1 MTPGTERGAGDGPGE
16 SLQRL
21 ELGAQHVELQAHAG
35 VLAGQLLHLLLQQL
49 ALALQLLPLRHA
61 LDAAA
66 GGVTAVL
73 QRAPPLLQPH
83 HVVLGQPAQV
93 RVELPHRHG
102 HQLVVT
108 ERWCILA
115 RLLLYLRERE
125 REGERERERERVF
138 GGNSCLKDR
147 WRLGEDRRY
156 IGTSLAQADYVCVSV
171 CV

>member
-73 QRAPPLLQPH
+73 QRAPPLLQLH
-83 HVVLGQPAQV
+83 DLLLGEATQVL
-93 RVELPHRHG
+93 VELPHRHG
-102 HQLVVT
+102 HQLIVAQTLAVGP
-108 ERWCILA
+108 RLILHLA
-115 RLLLYLRERE
+115 RWGRKSKEELFQRRKKTDCLIERQ
-125 REGERERERERVF
+125 
-138 GGNSCLKDR
+138 N
-147 WRLGEDRRY
+147 
-156 IGTSLAQADYVCVSV
+156 A
-171 CV
+171 